1 MIVNL
6 GNKKKKKI
14 DLSKIDLSVTWVSTS
29 SHFEKKL
36 HYMDLKKIL
45 NFENLVKHILYRV

>member
-6 GNKKKKKI
+6 GKKKKK
-14 DLSKIDLSVTWVSTS
+14 KIDLSVTWVSTA

-36 HYMDLKKIL
+36 HYMDLKKIFL

>member
-6 GNKKKKKI
+6 GNKKKK
-14 DLSKIDLSVTWVSTS
+14 KIDLSVTWVSTS